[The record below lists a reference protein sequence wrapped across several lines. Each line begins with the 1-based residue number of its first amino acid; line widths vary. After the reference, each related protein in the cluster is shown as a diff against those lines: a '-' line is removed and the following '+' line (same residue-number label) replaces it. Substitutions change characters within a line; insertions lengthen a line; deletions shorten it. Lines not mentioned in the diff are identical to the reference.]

1 MRFQAGTRH
10 RAPREAVVP
19 MINVV
24 FLLLIFF
31 LMTAV
36 VSTPPP
42 FDMVLPDGGEGAEAS
57 VGDALYIGAD
67 GELAFEVLRGEA
79 VYEGLAS
86 RSAETPLLIRA
97 DQGASAVQ
105 LAAVM
110 ARLAALGITEAELVT
125 VQR

>member
-31 LMTAV
+31 MVTA
-36 VSTPPP
+36 SFTLQP
-42 FDMVLPDGGEGAEAS
+42 FDVVLPDGGEGAEAS

-105 LAAVM
+105 LAAVK